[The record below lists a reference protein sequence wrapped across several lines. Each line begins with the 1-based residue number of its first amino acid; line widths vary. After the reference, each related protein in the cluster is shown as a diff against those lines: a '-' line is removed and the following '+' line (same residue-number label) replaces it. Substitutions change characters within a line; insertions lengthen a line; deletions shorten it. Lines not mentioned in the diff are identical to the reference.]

1 MGTSGGNTG
10 EDCREIHPVKEMTLP
25 SSTADIERTSA
36 QKSVRDTPASLARR
50 DAAVMKPHYEDTVT
64 QPLASDSLIEQRI
77 SALVGRACRR
87 QLWFLFVDG
96 KNVQLPLII
105 PVSDPPV
112 MPDPAVAQ
120 LVGNIVQAGESMDAH
135 SVIVVLE
142 RDAGSQFSPADKA
155 WACALD
161 TAFGHTELHMRAIL
175 VSHSRGVRW
184 FAPDDYRFDSTGQHG
199 PAAPN

>member
-1 MGTSGGNTG
+1 
-10 EDCREIHPVKEMTLP
+10 
-25 SSTADIERTSA
+25 
-36 QKSVRDTPASLARR
+36 
-50 DAAVMKPHYEDTVT
+50 MKPHYEDTVT

-77 SALVGRACRR
+77 AALVGRACRR

-105 PVSDPPV
+105 PVADPPV
-112 MPDPAVAQ
+112 MPDLAVPQ

-142 RDAGSQFSPADKA
+142 RYAGSQFSPADKA
-155 WACALD
+155 WADALD
-161 TAFGHTELHMRAIL
+161 TAFGHTQLRMRAIL

-184 FAPDDYRFDSTGQHG
+184 FAPDDYRFDATGQHG
-199 PAAPN
+199 QETGTSPADQD